1 MAHDVG
7 MAWGQ
12 SDSYAGGDRGERE
25 RERTA
30 DRGQTR
36 PPPPRDGTLLM
47 TSALFGYPK
56 NRCSKGGWRNL
67 VPHRSVPN
75 AEGEGK

>member
-1 MAHDVG
+1 MCRPAARPRTAAVQACVAHDVG

-12 SDSYAGGDRGERE
+12 SDSYAGGSRGRERE

-36 PPPPRDGTLLM
+36 PPPPPGDG
-47 TSALFGYPK
+47 AL
-56 NRCSKGGWRNL
+56 
-67 VPHRSVPN
+67 
-75 AEGEGK
+75 